1 MDDFDAELFGGWSGV
16 YPEII
21 LPDHTRTPDVF
32 IGPGMQRDS
41 VRKGRVSP
49 ARARF
54 QPVLKRDGQYRVC
67 LCFRAAKGQAT
78 QVPVTI
84 HHAGGTAKVTVD
96 QSKETTPFPFVS
108 LGEYRF
114 KSGAAGFVELRNGEA
129 LDGRVVVDGVRW
141 VWLGD

>member
-1 MDDFDAELFGGWSGV
+1 MDDFDAELFGGWLGV

-21 LPDHTRTPDVF
+21 LADHTRTPDVF

-41 VRKGRVSP
+41 VRKGRVCP

-54 QPVLKRDGQYRVC
+54 QPVLTRDGQYRVC

-84 HHAGGTAKVTVD
+84 RIPYGGNVGA
-96 QSKETTPFPFVS
+96 TPSGWYHIMTMPFTS
-108 LGEYRF
+108 
-114 KSGAAGFVELRNGEA
+114 
-129 LDGRVVVDGVRW
+129 RVG
-141 VWLGD
+141 